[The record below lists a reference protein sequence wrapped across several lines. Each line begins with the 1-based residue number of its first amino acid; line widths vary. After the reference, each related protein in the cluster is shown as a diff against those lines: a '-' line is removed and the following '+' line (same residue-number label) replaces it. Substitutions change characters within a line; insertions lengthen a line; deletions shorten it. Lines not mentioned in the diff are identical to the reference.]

1 MQKRGDDMVY
11 LQSFSFPTAHQE
23 EDFFEHNHKAQRTC
37 YDSTYPFLLFKYRE
51 LPTFS
56 FDDITIFYGDNGSGK
71 STILN
76 VIAEKLE
83 LKRNSP
89 YNRTDFF
96 EDYVGICD
104 YTLENSIPKYSEIIT
119 SDGVFERVLDIRR
132 LNDGIDDRRH
142 SLIQEYIEENTRSA
156 SGERNQLSGLDDY
169 ERWKRAKDMR
179 NKNKSQSSFLRQN
192 LVRNVQERSNGES
205 ALSYFVDAIR
215 DDALYLLD
223 EPENS
228 LSAKNQL
235 QLKYFIEDCVRNHGC
250 QFIISTHSP
259 FLLSIA
265 HATIYDIDS
274 TPPTQ
279 KHWTELEAVR
289 TYFDFFK
296 EKEWE
301 FQS

>member
-1 MQKRGDDMVY
+1 MVY
-11 LQSFSFPTAHQE
+11 LQSFALPTASQE
-23 EDFFEHNHKAQRTC
+23 DHFFLCNSKAKKTC
-37 YDSTYPFLLFKYRE
+37 YDSKYPFLLFKDRE
-51 LPTFS
+51 LPEFY

-71 STILN
+71 STLLN

-83 LKRNSP
+83 LKRSAP

-96 EDYVGICD
+96 EDYVGLCR
-104 YTLENSIPKYSEIIT
+104 YTLESALPKYSEIIT

-142 SLIQEYIEENTRSA
+142 SLIQEYIEENSKAMGGKT
-156 SGERNQLSGLDDY
+156 NLLSGLDDF
-169 ERWKRAKDMR
+169 ERWKKASDMR
-179 NKNKSQSSFLRQN
+179 NKNKTQSSFLRQN

-205 ALSYFVDAIR
+205 ALSYFVDAMR
-215 DDALYLLD
+215 DDTLYLLD

-228 LSAKNQL
+228 LSSKNQL

-259 FLLSIA
+259 FLLSVA

-274 TPPTQ
+274 TPPEQ
-279 KHWTELEAVR
+279 KRWTELESVR
-289 TYFDFFK
+289 TYFDFFMDR
-296 EKEWE
+296 ERE
-301 FQS
+301 FHS

>member
-1 MQKRGDDMVY
+1 MVY
-11 LQSFSFPTAHQE
+11 LQSFAFPTSSQE
-23 EDFFEHNHKAQRTC
+23 EDFFMYNQKAKKTC
-37 YDSTYPFLLFKYRE
+37 YDSKYPFLLFQNRK
-51 LPTFS
+51 LPEFY

-83 LKRNSP
+83 LKRSSP

-104 YTLENSIPKYSEIIT
+104 YTLESSIPKYSEIIT

-142 SLIQEYIEENTRSA
+142 SLIQEYIEENAKSA
-156 SGERNQLSGLDDY
+156 SGERNLLSGLDDY
-169 ERWKRAKDMR
+169 ERWKRASDLR

-215 DDALYLLD
+215 DDTLYLLD

-250 QFIISTHSP
+250 QFVISTHSP
-259 FLLSIA
+259 FLLSIM

-274 TPPTQ
+274 TPPAQ
-279 KHWTELEAVR
+279 KRWTELESVR
-289 TYFDFFK
+289 TYFDFFM
-296 EKEWE
+296 EKESE
-301 FQS
+301 FHS